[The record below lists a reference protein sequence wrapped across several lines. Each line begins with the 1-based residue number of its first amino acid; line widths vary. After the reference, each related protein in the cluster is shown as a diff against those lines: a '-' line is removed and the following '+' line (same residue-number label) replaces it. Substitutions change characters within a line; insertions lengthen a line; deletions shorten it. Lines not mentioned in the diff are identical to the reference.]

1 MFLSLASIL
10 LAAAPAL
17 SAPTTPY
24 RYYLKSSTDLF
35 LSSSMTFNGN
45 TNYVLLTEKRLAQP
59 LSLHDS
65 DGSITLDTSNVIGAS
80 SEAPVLLSNDKGLSD
95 TYKLVV
101 LGDQK
106 SENYTKGFSIDD
118 DSGALSLDKEGF
130 GGFVACTAA
139 KGVKQVYWYSE
150 GEDSGSVP
158 VICDD
163 VSFQR
168 QWNLNGTGSG

>member
-45 TNYVLLTEKRLAQP
+45 TNYVLLTDKTLAQP
-59 LSLHDS
+59 LTLHAS

-80 SEAPVLLSNDKGLSD
+80 SEAPVLLSNDKGLND
-95 TYKLVV
+95 NYKLVV
-101 LGDQK
+101 LGDQQ
-106 SENYTKGFSIDD
+106 SEDYTKGFSIDD

-150 GEDSGSVP
+150 GEGSGSLP
-158 VICDD
+158 VICDE

-168 QWNLNGTGSG
+168 QWNLTATGSG